1 MTPVRAWTRLVHRAF
16 GWADDY
22 RYILGIQLGA
32 RLRPHPPRA
41 FARGDRVP
49 ILLLPGIYE
58 PWHSLAGV
66 ARDLNR
72 RGHPVVVVPGLGN
85 NLGALRASAR
95 IVAEQLRRTGT
106 RDLVVVAHSKGGLI
120 GKALMIGPLG
130 PRVLGM
136 VAIATPFAGSRYAR
150 WFPDPGVRSLSDR
163 DPHVGSLGRSR
174 GVDARIVS
182 VYSSFDPHIPGGSEL
197 PGATNVVV
205 DTVGHFRVVD
215 HPDVRR
221 TVRDAV
227 ARFEAARP
235 DGAPPAVGRAP
246 AT

>member
-1 MTPVRAWTRLVHRAF
+1 MTLARRSSRLVRRAF
-16 GWADDY
+16 GWLDDY

-32 RLRPHPPRA
+32 RLRPHPPRE

-72 RGHPVVVVPGLGN
+72 RGHPVLVAPGLGN

-95 IVAEQLRRTGT
+95 IVARQLRRTGT
-106 RDLVVVAHSKGGLI
+106 RELVVVAHSKGGLI

-150 WFPDPGVRSLSDR
+150 WFPDPGVRILSDR

-182 VYSSFDPHIPGGSEL
+182 VYASFDPHIPGGSEL
-197 PGATNVVV
+197 AGATNVVV

-227 ARFEAARP
+227 TRFEDARP
-235 DGAPPAVGRAP
+235 DGAPPATGRPPTA
-246 AT
+246 